1 MSSTSRRAPRK
12 NLATVLALGTDSHLL
27 ASGQSVEDL
36 IEVVPG
42 RRPDTLQSNAVGGVH
57 GLCRG
62 RHPGLDKRRRRR
74 RSSSTCTSITAINI
88 DRSRT
93 ATEQCLATG
102 RQVVLVVTREPTGPE
117 VVVDGV
123 FFHVVH
129 HGDLFLKLA
138 SAAPFLNGARPHAPS
153 PDLHETCKH
162 SRHESTDLSEKGDT

>member
-42 RRPDTLQSNAVGGVH
+42 RRPDTFQSNAIGGVH

-62 RHPGLDKRRRRR
+62 RHPGLDRRRRR
-74 RSSSTCTSITAINI
+74 RSSSTTTTCTSITAINI
-88 DRSRT
+88 VRSRT
-93 ATEQCLATG
+93 TIEQCLATG

-123 FFHVVH
+123 LLHVVH
-129 HGDLFLKLA
+129 HGDLVLQLA
-138 SAAPFLNGARPHAPS
+138 SAAPFLNGARTHASS

-162 SRHESTDLSEKGDT
+162 SRHEST

>member
-12 NLATVLALGTDSHLL
+12 NLATMLALGTDSHLL

-62 RHPGLDKRRRRR
+62 RHHGLDRRRRR
-74 RSSSTCTSITAINI
+74 RSSSSTCTSITAINI

-93 ATEQCLATG
+93 TTEQCLATG
-102 RQVVLVVTREPTGPE
+102 HQVVLVITREPTGPE
-117 VVVDGV
+117 VIVDGV
-123 FFHVVH
+123 LLHVIH
-129 HGDLFLKLA
+129 HGDLVLQLA
-138 SAAPFLNGARPHAPS
+138 SATPFLNDARPHASS

-162 SRHESTDLSEKGDT
+162 SRHERK